1 MVGGRVW
8 DRKVPG
14 SDPGIVTFF
23 TPAPSS
29 PQVPPP
35 KCPKFAP
42 KSPQKFPKKKSC
54 SGKMAGQNRRRHPQ
68 NGPHFF
74 FSAFSRLLDPTLTS
88 VAKSRDKFQ
97 KVSKSLKKSQKVP
110 KSPKKSKKVSI
121 SKKNFHKKC
130 AQCLEKCTV
139 GQQTDI
145 RHPSAALGSTLGQK
159 NRPSG
164 AARPLADFLP
174 SSAPSGCTGV
184 PEIAI
189 PHSQMV
195 KTGPPSNVLMRGLGW
210 VGLGWVGYAWRRHAA
225 TFVFGG
231 RSSVSV
237 DSVSPANMPNG
248 RGLLRRNTSRPQC
261 GETR

>member
-54 SGKMAGQNRRRHPQ
+54 SGKMASQNRRRHPQ

-110 KSPKKSKKVSI
+110 KSPKKFRSQKKISTKNVPSASKSALSGNKQTSATPVQPSGAL
-121 SKKNFHKKC
+121 SGKKIGPRALRALWPIFC
-130 AQCLEKCTV
+130 PLV
-139 GQQTDI
+139 
-145 RHPSAALGSTLGQK
+145 HPLAALGCRK
-159 NRPSG
+159 
-164 AARPLADFLP
+164 
-174 SSAPSGCTGV
+174 
-184 PEIAI
+184 
-189 PHSQMV
+189 
-195 KTGPPSNVLMRGLGW
+195 
-210 VGLGWVGYAWRRHAA
+210 
-225 TFVFGG
+225 
-231 RSSVSV
+231 
-237 DSVSPANMPNG
+237 
-248 RGLLRRNTSRPQC
+248 
-261 GETR
+261 